1 MRNPLK
7 PKPAKDI
14 PDAILKGLRNGALCM
29 LGLMLAYLSV
39 SAILPDGVMGYQ
51 QPDDPR
57 DNYTMS
63 PVSPAEDLMEEHK
76 CWTGEGPEGVIPGH
90 AVITN
95 QEGVTKYV
103 KGDRGFAIWLE
114 GAPGTLHG
122 FCR

>member
-1 MRNPLK
+1 M
-7 PKPAKDI
+7 
-14 PDAILKGLRNGALCM
+14 
-29 LGLMLAYLSV
+29 
-39 SAILPDGVMGYQ
+39 
-51 QPDDPR
+51 
-57 DNYTMS
+57 
-63 PVSPAEDLMEEHK
+63 AEHD

-95 QEGVTKYV
+95 QKGVTKYV